1 MEDPMVNMFGTFGF
15 NNKEIELISRQG
27 LRSLQDLVQL
37 SDVQIAE
44 VFKGLRYSHQAAAQ
58 AAATPIADQAVFP
71 ILAC

>member
-1 MEDPMVNMFGTFGF
+1 MVNMFGTFGF

-27 LRSLQDLVQL
+27 LQSLQDLVQL